1 MAGTGAEIAN
11 AYVALTVKAPGIQ
24 KDIEKS
30 IGGSSSGVEKSGR
43 SLGSSLMKGMKVTAL
58 AGAAAV
64 GGAIIGTLGVSLTK
78 GFQRLKGIDNATAKM
93 KGLGFSAEETQ
104 GLMDNAL
111 ESVKGTAFGLE
122 DAAGVAAQMAAGGI
136 GPGEEM
142 ADVLSTVANNAAAA
156 GGDLSEMGSVFSKAL
171 TQANGVQNDVI
182 GQLADKGIP
191 IYQALA
197 DQLGVTSGEVFK
209 MASEGKINFEQFA
222 AAAKDAA
229 GGVAEAMGDTATGS
243 WDNFMA
249 SLGRSGAGLLGGV
262 FEGLAPALQ
271 GITEAMGPLE
281 EVAGDLGVKIGEFLA
296 PGFEYL
302 ANLGDKIDLGA
313 VASAIESIYNLVVKG
328 DFTSAFREAFGF
340 EEDSGFVTFILTIR
354 DAVVGLFDLIVKG
367 DFSGALRNAFG
378 WEEDN
383 PMVLGVLTVR
393 DAVIDFAKSIPT
405 YLGQAF
411 TWVQE
416 NWDWLSAI
424 VVGIGGAA
432 AAFKLWQGAI
442 LAWQTVT
449 KIATGIQVAFNLV
462 MSANPIML
470 VITAIAA
477 LVAGLVYF
485 FTQTELGKEIWAN
498 FTQFLTEAWTNITT
512 FLTEAWTNISNFF
525 VDTWTNI
532 SNFFTDTINNIVS
545 FFEGAI
551 EGFST
556 AWEAIWTGIGD
567 FLKGIWNSIIG
578 WIEGG
583 VNGAIDLIN
592 GLMGGIRDVA
602 GFIGIEVG
610 EIPHVSIPRLAEG
623 GVVNRRAGG
632 TLAVVG
638 EGRYDEAV
646 IPLSPQILSQI
657 GGGGGGNGGVQVDV
671 HPSPGMDEALIGRI
685 AGNEVAYALRG

>member
-11 AYVALTVKAPGIQ
+11 AYVAITTRAPGIK
-24 KDIEKS
+24 KDLEKS
-30 IGGSSSGVEKSGR
+30 IGGASSGVEKSGR

-64 GGAIIGTLGVSLTK
+64 GGAIVGTIGVSLAK

-136 GPGEEM
+136 GPGKEM

-156 GGDLSEMGSVFSKAL
+156 GGDLSDMGSVFSKAL

-229 GGVAEAMGDTATGS
+229 GGVAEAMGGTVSGS

-262 FEGLAPALQ
+262 FEGIAPALQ
-271 GITEAMGPLE
+271 GVTEAMGPLE
-281 EVAGDLGVKIGEFLA
+281 DVAADLGKKIGDGLSPLLDLLA
-296 PGFEYL
+296 GVSDFTPPAWMDEISDGFT
-302 ANLGDKIDLGA
+302 AMVTAFKDGGDDITSSGFAGLL
-313 VASAIESIYNLVVKG
+313 ESIGLAARMLVDTDIMSFLSPLGLAFQMLQPILPMILDSLSQIVVVFG
-328 DFTSAFREAFGF
+328 EALSAA
-340 EEDSGFVTFILTIR
+340 
-354 DAVVGLFDLIVKG
+354 
-367 DFSGALRNAFG
+367 
-378 WEEDN
+378 
-383 PMVLGVLTVR
+383 
-393 DAVIDFAKSIPT
+393 
-405 YLGQAF
+405 
-411 TWVQE
+411 
-416 NWDWLSAI
+416 LSAI
-424 VVGIGGAA
+424 LPLVVQLLGMFAQLVADVMPLLLPILVQLGEIIGSLFEALA
-432 AAFKLWQGAI
+432 PLMEPLMELVSAIFPI
-442 LAWQTVT
+442 LAE
-449 KIATGIQVAFNLV
+449 
-462 MSANPIML
+462 
-470 VITAIAA
+470 VIK
-477 LVAGLVYF
+477 GLVPVIQLVVDIIQSVL
-485 FTQTELGKEIWAN
+485 TPVIDGIVDTLGGLI
-498 FTQFLTEAWTNITT
+498 T
-512 FLTEAWTNISNFF
+512 FLTGVFTGDWEKAWEGIVDVYRGITNL
-525 VDTWTNI
+525 
-532 SNFFTDTINNIVS
+532 IVGI
-545 FFEGAI
+545 FEGVI
-551 EGFST
+551 
-556 AWEAIWTGIGD
+556 
-567 FLKGIWNSIIG
+567 N
-578 WIEGG
+578 G
-583 VNGAIDLIN
+583 VIDLIN
-592 GLMGGIRDVA
+592 GFLGGISAMGGWLDDITGGVI
-602 GFIGIEVG
+602 GFEIGT
-610 EIPHVSIPRLAEG
+610 IPHVNFDSVKLAEG
-623 GVVNRRAGG
+623 GVVNRSQGG
-632 TLAVVG
+632 TLATIG

-657 GGGGGGNGGVQVDV
+657 GGGGNGGGGVQVDV